1 MKDNELDKIQEQRNT
16 EILQIRND
24 LIFKD
29 LFNEKYMDTVE
40 WAVSKILDCD
50 IDKIKGKVRFQNFK
64 LTKSHIT
71 ETDKTVDLLVEYNK
85 ESILIELNNNYDGV
99 YLRNLLYS
107 FEVILS
113 KYLIGNNYKE
123 NISTVILVNLNWHR
137 SKKDSLN
144 IKPKTIT
151 NLPYDERD
159 LSKNLLTIINV
170 NLDKYEDISYNETV
184 NEDKFYKLLTI
195 SKNKDLEDILEIEK
209 NLTNYTKHLGNLSKD
224 VKFREDFMSQEMND
238 YLREI
243 ERNIR
248 LNDAKNEG
256 IQQKA
261 REIVIELNKK
271 NMPLETIAEVT
282 KLSLEEVKKIIEET
296 K

>member
-64 LTKSHIT
+64 LTKRHIT

-195 SKNKDLEDILEIEK
+195 SKNKDLEDLKEREK

-248 LNDAKNEG
+248 LNDARNEG

-261 REIVIELNKK
+261 REMTIELAKK
-271 NMPLETIAEVT
+271 GVSLEIISEASN
-282 KLSLEEVKKIIEET
+282 LSLEEVKKIIEES